1 MAAPQECW
9 LYTGTELPALLRL
22 TPEQVDRL
30 INTGQLRPIRI
41 CGQERFTSNEIN
53 ALVETYKQ
61 IADRKIPH
69 VQSIQ

>member
-1 MAAPQECW
+1 MAAPQDRR

-41 CGQERFTSNEIN
+41 CGEVRFDSRELDE
-53 ALVETYKQ
+53 LVETYKQ
-61 IADRKIPH
+61 IAQRKANATY
-69 VQSIQ
+69 VQ